1 MMAAIDTGIYQSNP
15 LRTVQQYENDI
26 IAGRQGQQALQ
37 QNALA
42 LEVGQAGLQDRRR
55 ALQEQDAIRG
65 AISALGPSAS
75 PDSQINAL
83 RGLGTP
89 TAYAQAES
97 LQKQMLDRQKQGAE
111 IGKYEADAKAKQLE
125 TQYKALEYGVQ
136 SLQAAQTPEQAA
148 QMING
153 GVTGGHW
160 SMQDAQELL
169 RSMPRDPMQFPAWRE
184 QQMQRVL
191 PAKEAI
197 EAQYKQRTATET
209 ERANKARESGLARVA
224 AETARHNKVEEDIKK
239 TAEEN
244 KSGENKVLGG
254 KLAFE
259 SENKLRDEYQTQ
271 SKTFVKVRDAY
282 SKVNVAAKDP
292 TAAGDIALVYSYM
305 KILDPDSVV
314 REGEFATAQNAAS
327 IPDRVLNAYNKALQ
341 GERLNEKQRADMVNQ
356 AKKVYESQKESQ
368 DKLTKNYKGL
378 AKSYGLKEENIITDV
393 SLDQPSQQPAAPDIQ
408 SLLDKYK

>member
-1 MMAAIDTGIYQSNP
+1 MQIDTSIYATNP
-15 LRTVQQYENDI
+15 LRSQQQYANDML
-26 IAGRQGQQALQ
+26 AGQQARQAIQ

-42 LEVGQAGLQDRRR
+42 LETGRAGLAERQR
-55 ALQEQDAIRG
+55 ALQEQDAIRQTIAG
-65 AISALGPSAS
+65 LGPNAT
-75 PDSQINAL
+75 PDAQINAL

-97 LQKQMLDRQKQGAE
+97 LQKQMMDRQKQGAE
-111 IGKYEADAKAKQLE
+111 IGKYEAEAKAKQLE

-169 RSMPRDPMQFPAWRE
+169 QSMPRDPAQFPAWRE
-184 QQMQRVL
+184 QQMKRVL
-191 PAKEAI
+191 PAKDAV
-197 EAQYKQRTATET
+197 EAQYRATTAAET

-239 TAEEN
+239 TAEQN
-244 KSGENKVLGG
+244 KAGETKVLGG
-254 KLAFE
+254 KLAFD

-271 SKTFVKVRDAY
+271 SKTFIKVRDAF
-282 SKVNVAAKDP
+282 SKVNAAAKDP

-341 GERLNEKQRADMVNQ
+341 GERLNDKQRADMVNQ

-393 SLDQPSQQPAAPDIQ
+393 SLDGVAPTGPSPDIQ